1 MPTGKKTAQPKPSP
15 AKTTKPAAKKPAR
28 KEQND
33 KPATDANKVDVEKYE
48 DEIRALND
56 KVLRIMAEVEN
67 TRRRAERDLQD
78 MRAFAVTGFA
88 REMLTVQ
95 DNLIRALAAMPDEMK
110 NDGAYKGFIE
120 GVEVTERELLNIF
133 ERHGIKKI
141 TPKGEAFDHN
151 LHQAMFEVETDE
163 KEPGTVMEVIQE
175 GYVIN
180 DRLLRPAMVGVS
192 KKPAPSAGTKDDNAK
207 EGEEKS

>member
-15 AKTTKPAAKKPAR
+15 AKSAKPAAKKPAP
-28 KEQND
+28 KEQNE
-33 KPATDANKVDVEKYE
+33 KPAIDIEKADVKKYE
-48 DEIRALND
+48 EEIRALND